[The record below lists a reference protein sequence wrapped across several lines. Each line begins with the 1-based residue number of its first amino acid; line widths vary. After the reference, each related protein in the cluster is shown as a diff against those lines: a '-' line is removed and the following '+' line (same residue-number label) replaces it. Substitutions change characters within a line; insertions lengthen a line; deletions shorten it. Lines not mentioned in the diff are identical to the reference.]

1 MVDREEDVARSMRKD
16 TSTERANKRRLALLA
31 LLHHRPHSY
40 DELIAALDKEKLF
53 SYDHASD
60 AAVIA
65 RQQRY
70 QFRNDIQA
78 LRKLSCDIRCDRRSR
93 YYIWHNSPFGL
104 ALTQQQLTTFALLL
118 NTFNETMMLHAA
130 EIKALLSFFVA
141 QLPQEQQKQLANR
154 RYPFSIDLHETTDYQ
169 NADAHNTQRIE
180 RAIERSQQLKF
191 TYRSLRE
198 GKEHIHIIEPQPLVF
213 ERGHVYLN
221 GWSPEYGKTL
231 RFRLDYILPGS
242 ADVLPTRI
250 AQSRPSPVSYV
261 LRYQLSPAIARNGVS
276 QHFADQY
283 VDLHADGWATVTAHI
298 TDLFD
303 ARRILLSYG
312 ENCTVLE
319 PPKLVKQM
327 RAVATDFAKKY
338 LTPGE

>member
-1 MVDREEDVARSMRKD
+1 MRKD

-31 LLHHRPHSY
+31 LLHHRPHRY

-78 LRKLSCDIRCDRRSR
+78 LRKLSCDIRCDRRSHC
-93 YYIWHNSPFGL
+93 YIWHNSPFGL
-104 ALTQQQLTTFALLL
+104 ALTQEQLTTFALLL
-118 NTFNETMMLHAA
+118 NTFNETIMLHAE
-130 EIKALLSFFVA
+130 EIKALLGFFVA
-141 QLPQEQQKQLANR
+141 RLPAEQQKQLADH
-154 RYPFSIDLHETTDYQ
+154 RYAFSIDLHETTDYR
-169 NADAHNTQRIE
+169 NADPINVQRVE

-191 TYRSLRE
+191 AYCSPRT
-198 GKEHIHIIEPQPLVF
+198 GKERTHLVEPRPLVF
-213 ERGHVYLN
+213 EHGHVYLY
-221 GWSPEYGKTL
+221 GWSPDSGKEL

-242 ADVLPTRI
+242 AEVLPRRI
-250 AQSRPSPVSYV
+250 AQSRPSPVSYN
-261 LRYQLSPAIARNGVS
+261 LRYQLSPVIARNSVS
-276 QHFADQY
+276 QHFPGQQVEAHQ
-283 VDLHADGWATVTAHI
+283 DGSATVTARI
-298 TDLFD
+298 TDLFE

-319 PPKLVKQM
+319 PPELVKQM

-338 LTPGE
+338 FTPGE

>member
-1 MVDREEDVARSMRKD
+1 MRSD
-16 TSTERANKRRLALLA
+16 SSTERANRRRLALLA
-31 LLHHRPHSY
+31 LLHRRPHSY
-40 DELIAALDKEKLF
+40 DELIAALDKDRLF
-53 SYDHASD
+53 WYDHASES
-60 AAVIA
+60 AAIV
-65 RQQRY
+65 RKQYY
-70 QFRNDIQA
+70 QFRNDILA
-78 LRKLSCDIRCDRRSR
+78 LHRLSCDIRYDRRIR
-93 YYIWHNSPFGL
+93 CYIWHNSPFGL
-104 ALTQQQLTTFALLL
+104 ALTQEQLTTFTLLL
-118 NTFNETMMLHAA
+118 NTFNDTKMIHAD
-130 EIKALLSFFVA
+130 EIKALLSFFVE
-141 QLPQEQQKQLANR
+141 QLPQEQQKQLTR
-154 RYPFSIDLHETTDYQ
+154 HRYPFSIDLHETTDYH
-169 NADAHNTQRIE
+169 NADAHNIQRIE
-180 RAIERSQQLKF
+180 LAIERSRQLKF
-191 TYRSLRE
+191 AYRSLRE
-198 GKEHIHIIEPQPLVF
+198 GKEHVHVIEPQPLVF

>member
-1 MVDREEDVARSMRKD
+1 MRSD
-16 TSTERANKRRLALLA
+16 TSTKRANKRRLALLA
-31 LLHHRPHSY
+31 LLHRRPCSY

-65 RQQRY
+65 RHQRY
-70 QFRNDIQA
+70 QFRYDVQA

-93 YYIWHNSPFGL
+93 CYIWHNSPFGL
-104 ALTQQQLTTFALLL
+104 ALTQEQLTTFALLL
-118 NTFNETMMLHAA
+118 NTFNETMVLHAD
-130 EIKALLSFFVA
+130 EIQALLNYFVE
-141 QLPQEQQKQLANR
+141 QLPPEQRKQLANR
-154 RYPFSIDLHETTDYQ
+154 RYPFSIALHETTDYH
-169 NADAHNTQRIE
+169 NADAHNIERIE

-191 TYRSLRE
+191 TYRSLKE
-198 GKEHIHIIEPQPLVF
+198 GKEHIHIIEPQPLAY

-242 ADVLPTRI
+242 ADALPKRI
-250 AQSRPSPVSYV
+250 AQSRPSPISYV
-261 LRYQLSPAIARNGVS
+261 LRYQLSPVIARNGVS
-276 QHFADQY
+276 RHFDAQH
-283 VDLHADGWATVTAHI
+283 VDLHADGSATVTARI

-319 PPKLVKQM
+319 PPELVKQM
-327 RAVATDFAKKY
+327 RTVAADFSRKY
-338 LTPGE
+338 LTLGE